1 MNGEGTEER
10 MKDAGQRT
18 EIEGR
23 EALPPRPHSPIPLS
37 LRVGEGSEESGW
49 GEAKERVIA
58 LHLPRSVPI
67 VAVIPES
74 RTVKTFVLDDAI
86 DAQPGQF
93 IMAWL
98 PGIDEKPFSI
108 AWDNPL
114 TITVAAVGP
123 FTRALHQ
130 KQVGDRVGWRGPYGR
145 PYRLDPTRP
154 ALLVGGGYGA
164 APLYYLATRACTQ
177 GLPVTVAL
185 GARKADDLIFVR
197 RFEALGVPLI
207 LATDDGSLGFQGYVT
222 EAVRAS
228 GLLEAQRPAIYA
240 CGPEGMLVALHALC
254 MELGLPGQ
262 LSVERYMKCG
272 FGLCGQC
279 ALDDL
284 LVCTDGPVLTVEQL
298 AGKADFGHFHRTTT
312 GRRLPL
318 GH

>member
-1 MNGEGTEER
+1 MTT
-10 MKDAGQRT
+10 DD
-18 EIEGR
+18 GR
-23 EALPPRPHSPIPLS
+23 QTAVLGPRSLATTALQ
-37 LRVGEGSEESGW
+37 
-49 GEAKERVIA
+49 
-58 LHLPRSVPI
+58 LPRSVPI
-67 VAVIPES
+67 AAIITES
-74 RTVKTFVLDDAI
+74 RTVKTFVLDDAVE
-86 DAQPGQF
+86 AQPGQF

-123 FTRALHQ
+123 FTRALHE

-145 PYRLDPTRP
+145 PYRLDPARP

-164 APLYYLATRACTQ
+164 APLYYLATHARAQ
-177 GLPVTVAL
+177 GIPVTVAL
-185 GARKADDLIFVR
+185 GARKADDLIFVG
-197 RFEALGVPLI
+197 RFEALDIPLI
-207 LATDDGSLGFQGYVT
+207 LATDDGSLGFHGYVT

-228 GLLEAQRPAIYA
+228 GLLEVQRPAIYA

-254 MELGLPGQ
+254 TELGLPGQ
-262 LSVERYMKCG
+262 FSVERYMKCG

-298 AGKADFGHFHRTTT
+298 DGKADFGHFHRTTT